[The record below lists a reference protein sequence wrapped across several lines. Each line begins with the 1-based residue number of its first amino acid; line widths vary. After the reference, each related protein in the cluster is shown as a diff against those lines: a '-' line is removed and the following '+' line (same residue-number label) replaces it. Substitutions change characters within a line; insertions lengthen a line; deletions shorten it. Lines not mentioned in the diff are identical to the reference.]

1 MRTLC
6 SLNVLMHGHAHTIH
20 TYILGHA
27 LKRMGNRTCFGTL
40 NCHTSSC
47 FDKKNNSFLCHIL
60 LIILCVQFV
69 HFTLLIICHFL
80 IKNYQDK
87 AENYQKIIKSEKE
100 ITIRRAFSNWN
111 IFLPTNSHEAKSIC
125 FLKLIIVCR

>member
-1 MRTLC
+1 MSHSSNHFVRTIC
-6 SLNVLMHGHAHTIH
+6 TFYI
-20 TYILGHA
+20 TYNL
-27 LKRMGNRTCFGTL
+27 
-40 NCHTSSC
+40 
-47 FDKKNNSFLCHIL
+47 SFLN
-60 LIILCVQFV
+60 
-69 HFTLLIICHFL
+69 
-80 IKNYQDK
+80 KNYQDK